1 MNGTAIF
8 SDCGRYRYWLTRE
21 ELSRRGPIVA
31 FVMLNPSTADADA
44 LDPTV
49 RRCVG
54 YAREWGASKLIVT
67 NIFALR
73 STDPRALYTDP
84 APVGPENEGYIRRAA
99 TEAHVVVCAWGNH
112 GALHRQGEIAYRW
125 LTLAGAQPRALKVTQ
140 DGHPAH
146 PLYLRADL
154 PPVYFAGPRTS
165 A

>member
-21 ELSRRGPIVA
+21 IAAKGVTVA
-31 FVMLNPSTADADA
+31 FVMLNPSTADAA
-44 LDPTV
+44 RLDPTV
-49 RRCVG
+49 RRCV
-54 YAREWGASKLIVT
+54 AFATDWGASRITVV

-73 STDPRALYTDP
+73 STDPRALYEST

-99 TEAHVVVCAWGNH
+99 RESNVVVCAWGNH
-112 GALHRQGEIAYRW
+112 GALHRQGEIAFEW
-125 LTLAGAQPRALKVTQ
+125 IKSAGAQPRALAVTKQ
-140 DGHPAH
+140 GHPAH

-154 PPVYFAGPRTS
+154 PPYFYDGPRT